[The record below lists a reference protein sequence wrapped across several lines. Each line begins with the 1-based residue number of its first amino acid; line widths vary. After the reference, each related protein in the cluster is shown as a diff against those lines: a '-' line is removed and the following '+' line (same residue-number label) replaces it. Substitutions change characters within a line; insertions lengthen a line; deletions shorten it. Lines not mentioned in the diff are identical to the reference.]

1 MAYRET
7 MENNGMEAGR
17 AKNQIPY
24 CTVVLVALNVILFL
38 IGLILPKA
46 GEWMES
52 EGCFSVM
59 YLLYEHSG
67 FYRLITAAFL
77 HADVEHLLNNMLLLY
92 CCGDVVERC
101 LGKVRFLIL
110 YFGSAIF
117 GNLLSA
123 AYELSTGSFY
133 ESIGASGAVFG
144 LTGALLFLVIV
155 KKGAAAGISL
165 KRAVFAVV
173 LSLYA
178 GFGLSLIHIS
188 EPTRP

>member
-7 MENNGMEAGR
+7 MENNGMEAVG
-17 AKNQIPY
+17 AKNQPPY

-52 EGCFSVM
+52 EGCFSVV

-117 GNLLSA
+117 GVRHRNA
-123 AYELSTGSFY
+123 RTPVMRMGS
-133 ESIGASGAVFG
+133 
-144 LTGALLFLVIV
+144 
-155 KKGAAAGISL
+155 
-165 KRAVFAVV
+165 
-173 LSLYA
+173 
-178 GFGLSLIHIS
+178 
-188 EPTRP
+188 

>member
-1 MAYRET
+1 MPT
-7 MENNGMEAGR
+7 SS
-17 AKNQIPY
+17 I
-24 CTVVLVALNVILFL
+24 
-38 IGLILPKA
+38 
-46 GEWMES
+46 
-52 EGCFSVM
+52 
-59 YLLYEHSG
+59 
-67 FYRLITAAFL
+67 
-77 HADVEHLLNNMLLLY
+77 LLNNMLLLY

-144 LTGALLFLVIV
+144 LTGALLFS
-155 KKGAAAGISL
+155 GNCQ
-165 KRAVFAVV
+165 KRSGCGNFPEKESVFAVV

-178 GFGLSLIHIS
+178 GFGSAYVNNAAHVGGLLSGFLLGFLLSII
-188 EPTRP
+188 PPVF